1 MAFRANEVIE
11 QMEIEQMSKRSKGHK
26 NLKKIRVKLIL
37 QYIQCYLQSMSLL
50 RRPKKILKYVNAIL
64 S

>member
-50 RRPKKILKYVNAIL
+50 RRPKNLKIC
-64 S
+64 